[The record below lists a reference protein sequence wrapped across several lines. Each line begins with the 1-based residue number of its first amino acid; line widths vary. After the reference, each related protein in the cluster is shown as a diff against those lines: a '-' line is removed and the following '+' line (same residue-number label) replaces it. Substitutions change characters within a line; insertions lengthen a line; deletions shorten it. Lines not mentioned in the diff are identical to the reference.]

1 MKNIIQ
7 EKVIQNTISEI
18 SSYSKVQQKATA
30 VREAIYNLLTTR
42 ASVSEK
48 IMENPDFLMEVKQ
61 KTDIYSE
68 KYKNILE
75 KISSSFPTSE
85 NPAWKQFD
93 CCKDF
98 EKTDINFKIYKTL
111 NPFEIHFLN
120 YLPELFDELQKL

>member
-18 SSYSKVQQKATA
+18 SSYSKVQQKAIA

-75 KISSSFPTSE
+75 KISSNFPTSE

-93 CCKDF
+93 CCKNS